1 MLKRIIVSLAV
12 LATLTGCQ
20 STGQHVCSASTRVE
34 LPESNHVVNGT
45 SNTKV
50 VVFEPELKLDTKTAK
65 RITASFHQALIQQID
80 VTGSQIVDRDL
91 AKKLKTELQI
101 AEASGRYSSEG
112 VPIADY
118 AIFTDIGVAN
128 FSREFQAAHTSYDPI
143 ADKHIYVAA
152 ACDFKATIEAST
164 RTVSLPDMITMEQIQ
179 FVGDQ
184 SFSFDT
190 TNSRCPISQ
199 DQINS
204 MIAKAAKYAV
214 TRNDDL
220 KNLLAPRASVVEM
233 RQCDT
238 GTMVRIDMGSKNGVM
253 PEWEVDFITHEKV
266 TNYAGDIEVETS
278 GYGEGVVINNAEH
291 GIKPNHAWVIIDND
305 MAGKVKRGD
314 TIKVKFESTCNSMGS
329 FFASFCHDVD
339 EKISDISL
347 GDFIKF

>member
-1 MLKRIIVSLAV
+1 MLKNIIVLLAV
-12 LATLTGCQ
+12 LVVITGCK
-20 STGQHVCSASTRVE
+20 STPSNVCSVSTRVE
-34 LPESNHVVNGT
+34 LPVSGHVVKGT
-45 SNTKV
+45 ASTKV
-50 VVFEPELKLDTKTAK
+50 VVFEPDLKIDTSAAK
-65 RITASFHQALIQQID
+65 QITASFYQSLREQVD
-80 VTGSQIVDRDL
+80 MTGSKMVDRDL
-91 AKKLKTELQI
+91 AKKLKSELQI
-101 AEASGRYSSEG
+101 AEASGRYSTEG

-128 FSREFQAAHTSYDPI
+128 FSREFKAAHNSYDPI
-143 ADKHIYVAA
+143 EDKRVYVAA
-152 ACDFKATIEAST
+152 ACNFEATIEAST
-164 RTVSLPDMITMEQIQ
+164 RIVSLPDLLTLDQIQ

-199 DQINS
+199 DQVNS

-220 KNLLAPRASVVEM
+220 KNMLAPRASIVEM
-233 RQCDT
+233 RQCEA
-238 GTMVRIDMGSKNGVM
+238 GTMVRIDMGSLQGVV

-266 TNYAGDIEVETS
+266 INYAGEVEIETS
-278 GYGEGVVINNAEH
+278 GYGEGVVINSAEH
-291 GIKPNHAWVIIDND
+291 GIKPNYSWVIIDKE

-314 TIKVKFESTCNSMGS
+314 TVKVKFESACNSIGS
-329 FFASFCHDVD
+329 FLGSFCHDAD